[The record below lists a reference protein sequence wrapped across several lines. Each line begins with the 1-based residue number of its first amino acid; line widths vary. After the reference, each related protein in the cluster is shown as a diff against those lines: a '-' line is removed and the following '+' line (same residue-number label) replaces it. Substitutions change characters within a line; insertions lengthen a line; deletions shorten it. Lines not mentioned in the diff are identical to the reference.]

1 MRSLYKRQ
9 YAIHKTRA
17 AGFARLTCAI
27 FCARMCIITKPYISE
42 DFMAE
47 RAAHNER
54 VDAIDRIFRELTWH
68 GQKHAIQT
76 LTRPEIGLTMP
87 QMITLL
93 ATQQSG
99 GTLTGIVDRLI
110 DDGLVERV
118 RSANDRRVIEV
129 TLTAEG
135 RARVRQVLDARREDM
150 ERILAHFD
158 AGQLEQFE
166 QLLDIFLHGVR
177 GQLPYEEDPT
187 REIEA

>member
-1 MRSLYKRQ
+1 M
-9 YAIHKTRA
+9 T
-17 AGFARLTCAI
+17 
-27 FCARMCIITKPYISE
+27 
-42 DFMAE
+42 E
-47 RAAHNER
+47 RAAPMAR
-54 VDAIDRIFRELTWH
+54 VKQIDRIFRELTWH

-93 ATQQSG
+93 AIHDRGSCRMGTLAEATQQSG

-135 RARVRQVLDARREDM
+135 RARVEGVLAARLEDM
-150 ERILAHFD
+150 IRILANFND
-158 AGQLEQFE
+158 YELEHLE
-166 QLLDIFLHGVR
+166 ALLVRFLHGLR
-177 GQLPYEEDPT
+177 GTSDSAEPA
-187 REIEA
+187 REIGA

>member
-1 MRSLYKRQ
+1 M
-9 YAIHKTRA
+9 
-17 AGFARLTCAI
+17 G
-27 FCARMCIITKPYISE
+27 
-42 DFMAE
+42 D
-47 RAAHNER
+47 RAAHNAQVE
-54 VDAIDRIFRELTWH
+54 AIDRIFRELTWH
-68 GQKHAIQT
+68 GQKHAIHT

-93 ATQQSG
+93 AIHDSGACRMGTLADATQQSG

-110 DDGLVERV
+110 DDRLVERV

-135 RARVRQVLDARREDM
+135 QARVRQVIDARRADM

-158 AGQLEQFE
+158 VGQIDQFE

-177 GQLPYEEDPT
+177 GELLPEEDPS
-187 REIEA
+187 REIGA

>member
-1 MRSLYKRQ
+1 M
-9 YAIHKTRA
+9 
-17 AGFARLTCAI
+17 G
-27 FCARMCIITKPYISE
+27 
-42 DFMAE
+42 E

-54 VDAIDRIFRELTWH
+54 VEAIDRIFRELTWH

-93 ATQQSG
+93 AIHDSGSCRMGTLADATQQSG

-118 RSANDRRVIEV
+118 RSVNDRRVIEV

-177 GQLPYEEDPT
+177 GQLPHEEDPT

>member
-1 MRSLYKRQ
+1 M
-9 YAIHKTRA
+9 T
-17 AGFARLTCAI
+17 
-27 FCARMCIITKPYISE
+27 
-42 DFMAE
+42 E
-47 RAAHNER
+47 RAAPMAR
-54 VDAIDRIFRELTWH
+54 VEQIDRIFRELTWH

-93 ATQQSG
+93 AIHDRGSCRMGTLAEATQQSG

-135 RARVRQVLDARREDM
+135 RARVEGVLAARLEDM
-150 ERILAHFD
+150 IRILANFSDYDLEHFE
-158 AGQLEQFE
+158 A
-166 QLLDIFLHGVR
+166 LLTRFLHGLR
-177 GQLPYEEDPT
+177 GTAASDEPA
-187 REIEA
+187 REMGA